1 MDDFDMPRDNTQTIK
16 FLIAVGF
23 LSGFFVMG
31 MLPAFTGKA
40 VDPGV
45 LQTTQTIMTLIA
57 GFFFGSSSG
66 SAAKDKTIAD
76 QAAAGK

>member
-1 MDDFDMPRDNTQTIK
+1 MDEFDMPHDNTQTIK

-23 LSGFFVMG
+23 LSGFFIMG
-31 MLPAFTGKA
+31 MLPAFTGKS

-57 GFFFGSSSG
+57 GFFFGSSAG
-66 SAAKDKTIAD
+66 SSAKDKTIAD